1 MSILIHCVLFLLIT
15 IFLFLWLAEH
25 PYDCF
30 PHTCIYIYA
39 CVTCV
44 RVVYVV
50 YVVARGLCPLMGVAH
65 NSSREKLLVV
75 YVETGTNSYSS

>member
-1 MSILIHCVLFLLIT
+1 MIAFHIHVF
-15 IFLFLWLAEH
+15 
-25 PYDCF
+25 
-30 PHTCIYIYA
+30 IYMLVSHI
-39 CVTCV
+39 CV

>member
-1 MSILIHCVLFLLIT
+1 MIAFHIHVF
-15 IFLFLWLAEH
+15 
-25 PYDCF
+25 
-30 PHTCIYIYA
+30 IYMLVSHI
-39 CVTCV
+39 CV
-44 RVVYVV
+44 RVVYVVYVV